1 MTQVVVPVQSTPPR
15 PTPSELPTLT
25 TSFRRKVIQ
34 GPAGQGG
41 LTPPR
46 PGGAALLSAV
56 LTPPPSRAAV
66 AARRRGSQRYLGFG
80 VKAAGGSTR
89 WDPGLP

>member
-25 TSFRRKVIQ
+25 PSFRRKVVQ

-46 PGGAALLSAV
+46 PGGAALLAAV